1 MIDTPLTLIVG
12 AGLSGLAAARALAD
26 AGRRVLVLD
35 KGRGVGGR
43 LATRRV
49 EVGET
54 TLHFDH
60 GAQYFTAR
68 DPDFRA
74 AVEAWQEADVAD
86 IWADDFPATG
96 DRAGKAHAHYPRYRG
111 TDGMAGIAKHLAAGL
126 EVESGVR
133 VVKLTPEANGW
144 LVECDTGER
153 FHAADLIL
161 TPPVPQSLALL
172 SDSGLTLDD
181 ELLAGLRKVE
191 FAPCLSVMVTLDG
204 PSAVPAP
211 GGVFA
216 GPEPVSWV
224 ADNTQKGLSP
234 VGHSAVTVHA
244 GPEISRAHY
253 KSDEADVT
261 AALLDATRGY
271 LGAASVVTTK
281 LHRWLYSLPTVVYP
295 ARHAE
300 WVGSPAGR
308 VIFAGDAFEGPRIEG
323 AYLSGRS
330 AAAALLHGTGT
341 T

>member
-12 AGLSGLAAARALAD
+12 AGLSGLAAARTLHD

-43 LATRRV
+43 LATRRIH
-49 EVGET
+49 VGET

-74 AVEAWQEADVAD
+74 AVESWQAADVAD
-86 IWADDFPATG
+86 VWADDFSAVG
-96 DRAGKAHAHYPRYRG
+96 ERAGKGTAHYPRYRG

-133 VVKLTPEANGW
+133 VTKLTPEAGGW
-144 LVECDTGER
+144 LVECDTGEQ

-172 SDSGLTLDD
+172 SESGLHPDG
-181 ELLAGLRKVE
+181 ELLAALRKVE
-191 FAPCLSVMVTLDG
+191 FAPCLAVMVTLDG
-204 PSAVPAP
+204 PSGVPAP
-211 GGVFA
+211 GGLFA

-234 VGHSAVTVHA
+234 VAHPAVTVHA
-244 GPEISRAHY
+244 GPEFSRAHY
-253 KSDEADVT
+253 DTPEAEVV
-261 AALLDATRGY
+261 ALL
-271 LGAASVVTTK
+271 LGAAGPWLGSNAVATK
-281 LHRWLYSLPTVVYP
+281 LHRWRYSLPTAVYP

-300 WVGSPAGR
+300 WHDAPAGR
-308 VIFAGDAFEGPRIEG
+308 VLFAGDAFEGPRVEG

>member
-1 MIDTPLTLIVG
+1 MSDTPLTLIVG
-12 AGLSGLAAARALAD
+12 AGLSGLTAARTLSD

-49 EVGET
+49 EVGEA
-54 TLHFDH
+54 TLRFDH

-74 AVEAWQEADVAD
+74 AVEAWQAADVAD
-86 IWADDFPATG
+86 VWADDFPAAG

-111 TDGMAGIAKHLAAGL
+111 TDGMAGIAKHLAEGL
-126 EVESGVR
+126 EVESGLR
-133 VVKLTPEANGW
+133 VVKLTPEADGW
-144 LVECDTGER
+144 LVECDTGEQY
-153 FHAADLIL
+153 HATDLIL
-161 TPPVPQSLALL
+161 TPPVPQCLTLL

-181 ELLAGLRKVE
+181 ELLAGLLKVE

-244 GPEISRAHY
+244 GPEFSRAHY
-253 KSDEADVT
+253 RTDEAEVT
-261 AALLDATRGY
+261 AALIDGAKGW
-271 LGAASVVTTK
+271 LGSNVVTTK

-300 WVGSPAGR
+300 WHDAPAGR